1 MLNSSSMFTLP
12 IFNQNFNSNIIQN
25 SQNIIDQSVNEN
37 NNSSS
42 NKPNNIIHKSK
53 SSFYLTE
60 KNYPFDNINKLI
72 SPSKITSINN
82 SFSKSPIK
90 NNIQSKIPY
99 INQNYQNKINYGIN
113 RYNSSQSFQTLN
125 IANKENINQEN
136 NNISIINAQPS
147 NKIINITP
155 IYRNARPSKIPH
167 PQFLR
172 KKFLSPTS
180 LNRNI
185 PKINTNFSNYNTH
198 IYTKSNDNSLNNFNV
213 SNTNTNTSI
222 IYSTNNTI
230 SNIITNQISNPN
242 LNNIININLFNIEPD
257 KNVKISDFTILKHI
271 GQGAEGIIFCVKW
284 KKNNKNYALKKC
296 EVKSIDACHR
306 RQEENMFIRDFIEST
321 GCDGVLKIY
330 ANLCL
335 KNNLGNFVLY
345 EIMEL
350 AERDWEQE
358 LSSRK
363 KNNLY
368 YSEYELATILGN
380 LIKTFSLLQSKHITH
395 RDVKPQNIM
404 IINGKLKICDFGN
417 ARILKKDGV
426 IIQRIRGSE
435 LFMSPILF
443 KAYRARMSSVKHN
456 TYKSDVFSLG
466 MCIFLAAALSYAGPN
481 LIREIYDME
490 VIKRVLNN
498 FLEQRFSQNFINIL
512 LLMLQVEENKRP
524 DFAELEL
531 IFQTYFN

>member
-1 MLNSSSMFTLP
+1 MINSSSMFTLP
-12 IFNQNFNSNIIQN
+12 IFNQNFNPNIIQN
-25 SQNIIDQSVNEN
+25 PLNLIDQSVNEN
-37 NNSSS
+37 NNSNS
-42 NKPNNIIHKSK
+42 NTATNIIRKSK

-60 KNYPFDNINKLI
+60 KNYPFNNINRLI
-72 SPSKITSINN
+72 SPTKVPSTNN
-82 SFSKSPIK
+82 SLSKSPVS
-90 NNIQSKIPY
+90 NNIQNKIAY
-99 INQNYQNKINYGIN
+99 INQNYQNKINYGMN
-113 RYNSSQSFQTLN
+113 RYNSSQNFQTLN
-125 IANKENINQEN
+125 MANKENSNQQI

-155 IYRNARPSKIPH
+155 IYRNVRQSKIPH

-180 LNRNI
+180 FNRII

-198 IYTKSNDNSLNNFNV
+198 IYTNSNDSSLNNFNT
-213 SNTNTNTSI
+213 SNSNISI
-222 IYSTNNTI
+222 INKINKTKNNPI
-230 SNIITNQISNPN
+230 NNPI
-242 LNNIININLFNIEPD
+242 LNNIININLFQIEPD
-257 KNVKISDFTILKHI
+257 KNAKLSDFVILKHI
-271 GQGAEGIIFCVKW
+271 GQGAEGIIYSVKW

-296 EVKSIDACHR
+296 EVKSVDACHR

-335 KNNLGNFVLY
+335 KNNLGKLVLY

-358 LSSRK
+358 LSNRK
-363 KNNLY
+363 KNNLFY
-368 YSEYELATILGN
+368 NEYELVNILGN

-417 ARILKKDGV
+417 ARILKRDGV
-426 IIQRIRGSE
+426 IIQRVRGSE

-443 KAYRARMSSVKHN
+443 KAYRARMNSVKHN

-466 MCIFLAAALSYAGPN
+466 ICIFLAAALSYGGPN
-481 LIREIYDME
+481 LIREIYDMN
-490 VIKRVLNN
+490 VIRKVLNN
-498 FLEQRFSQNFINIL
+498 FLEKRFSQNFINIL

-531 IFQTYFN
+531 IFQAYFN

>member
-1 MLNSSSMFTLP
+1 VS
-12 IFNQNFNSNIIQN
+12 
-25 SQNIIDQSVNEN
+25 
-37 NNSSS
+37 
-42 NKPNNIIHKSK
+42 NIIHKSK

-60 KNYPFDNINKLI
+60 KNYPFDNINRLI
-72 SPSKITSINN
+72 SPTKVTSTNN

-90 NNIQSKIPY
+90 NNIQSKIAY
-99 INQNYQNKINYGIN
+99 LIQNYQNKINFGIN
-113 RYNSSQSFQTLN
+113 KYNSSQSFQTLN
-125 IANKENINQEN
+125 IANKENFNQD
-136 NNISIINAQPS
+136 NNISILKIQPS
-147 NKIINITP
+147 NRIININP
-155 IYRNARPSKIPH
+155 IYRNVRQSKIPH

-172 KKFLSPTS
+172 KNFLSPTF

-198 IYTKSNDNSLNNFNV
+198 IYTKSNDSNFNT
-213 SNTNTNTSI
+213 SNSNISI
-222 IYSTNNTI
+222 INKTNN
-230 SNIITNQISNPN
+230 NPIN
-242 LNNIININLFNIEPD
+242 NPILNNIVNINLFQIEPD
-257 KNVKISDFTILKHI
+257 KNVKLSDFIILKHI
-271 GQGAEGIIFCVKW
+271 GQGAEGIIYSVKW

-296 EVKSIDACHR
+296 EVKSVDACHR

-330 ANLCL
+330 SNLCL
-335 KNNLGNFVLY
+335 KNNLGNLVLY

-350 AERDWEQE
+350 AERNWEQE
-358 LSSRK
+358 LSTRK

-368 YSEYELATILGN
+368 YTEYELVNILGN

-417 ARILKKDGV
+417 GRILKRDGV

-443 KAYRARMSSVKHN
+443 KAYRAGMKSVKHN

-466 MCIFLAAALSYAGPN
+466 MCIFLAAALSYGGPN
-481 LIREIYDME
+481 LIREIYDMN

-498 FLEQRFSQNFINIL
+498 VLEQRFSQNFINIL

-524 DFAELEL
+524 DFAEIEL
-531 IFQTYFN
+531 IFQAYFN

>member
-1 MLNSSSMFTLP
+1 MFTLP
-12 IFNQNFNSNIIQN
+12 IFNQNFNPNIIQN
-25 SQNIIDQSVNEN
+25 SQNLIDQSVNEN
-37 NNSSS
+37 NNSNS
-42 NKPNNIIHKSK
+42 NKQANIIHKSK

-60 KNYPFDNINKLI
+60 KNYPFDNINRLI
-72 SPSKITSINN
+72 SPTKVTSTNN
-82 SFSKSPIK
+82 SFSKSPIS
-90 NNIQSKIPY
+90 NNIQSKIAY
-99 INQNYQNKINYGIN
+99 INQNYKNKINFGIN

-125 IANKENINQEN
+125 MANKENNNKQN
-136 NNISIINAQPS
+136 NNISIINAQS
-147 NKIINITP
+147 INKIINITP
-155 IYRNARPSKIPH
+155 IYRNARQSKIPH
-167 PQFLR
+167 PQFLK

-185 PKINTNFSNYNTH
+185 PKISTNFSNYNT
-198 IYTKSNDNSLNNFNV
+198 YMFTKSNDNNLNNFNI
-213 SNTNTNTSI
+213 SNSNASIINNTNNPI
-222 IYSTNNTI
+222 N
-230 SNIITNQISNPN
+230 NPN
-242 LNNIININLFNIEPD
+242 LNNIVNINLFQIEPD
-257 KNVKISDFTILKHI
+257 KNVKLSDFIILKHI
-271 GQGAEGIIFCVKW
+271 GQGAEGIIYSVKW

-296 EVKSIDACHR
+296 EVKSVDACHR
-306 RQEENMFIRDFIEST
+306 RQKENMFIRDFIETT

-335 KNNLGNFVLY
+335 KNNLGNLVLY

-358 LSSRK
+358 LSNRK

-368 YSEYELATILGN
+368 YFEYELVNILGN

-417 ARILKKDGV
+417 VRILKRDGV
-426 IIQRIRGSE
+426 IIQKIRGSE

-443 KAYRARMSSVKHN
+443 KAYRARMKSVKHN

-466 MCIFLAAALSYAGPN
+466 MCVFLAAALSYGGPN
-481 LIREIYDME
+481 LIREVYDMN

-512 LLMLQVEENKRP
+512 LLMLQVEEDKRP
-524 DFAELEL
+524 DFAQLEL

>member
-1 MLNSSSMFTLP
+1 MINSSSMFTLP
-12 IFNQNFNSNIIQN
+12 IFNQNFSSNIIPNTQN
-25 SQNIIDQSVNEN
+25 LIDQSVTEN
-37 NNSSS
+37 NNNNSIQQT
-42 NKPNNIIHKSK
+42 NIIHKSK

-60 KNYPFDNINKLI
+60 KNYPYDNINRLI
-72 SPSKITSINN
+72 SPSKVTSTNN
-82 SFSKSPIK
+82 SFSKSPIS
-90 NNIQSKIPY
+90 NNIQNKIAF
-99 INQNYQNKINYGIN
+99 INQNYQNKINFGLN
-113 RYNSSQSFQTLN
+113 RYNSSQSFQTIN
-125 IANKENINQEN
+125 MANKENINQQN
-136 NNISIINAQPS
+136 NNISIINVQPS

-155 IYRNARPSKIPH
+155 IYRNVRPSKIPH

-185 PKINTNFSNYNTH
+185 PKIITNFSIYNTH
-198 IYTKSNDNSLNNFNV
+198 IYTKSNDISLNNFNT
-213 SNTNTNTSI
+213 SNSNISI
-222 IYSTNNTI
+222 VNKTNNKPI
-230 SNIITNQISNPN
+230 NNQISNPV
-242 LNNIININLFNIEPD
+242 LNNIVNINLFQIEPD
-257 KNVKISDFTILKHI
+257 KNAKLSDFVILKQI
-271 GQGAEGIIFCVKW
+271 GQGGEGIIYSVKW

-296 EVKSIDACHR
+296 EAKSVEACHR

-335 KNNLGNFVLY
+335 KNNLGNLVLY

-350 AERDWEQE
+350 AEKDWEQE
-358 LSSRK
+358 ISSRK

-368 YSEYELATILGN
+368 YTEYELVNILGN

-395 RDVKPQNIM
+395 RDVKPQNMM

-417 ARILKKDGV
+417 ARILKRDGV
-426 IIQRIRGSE
+426 IIQRVRGSE

-443 KAYRARMSSVKHN
+443 KAYRARMNSVKHN

-466 MCIFLAAALSYAGPN
+466 MCIFLAAAMSYGGPN
-481 LIREIYDME
+481 LIREIYDMNI
-490 VIKRVLNN
+490 IKKVLNN

>member
-1 MLNSSSMFTLP
+1 MINSSSMFTLP
-12 IFNQNFNSNIIQN
+12 IFNQNFNPNIYQN
-25 SQNIIDQSVNEN
+25 PQNLIEQSVNEN
-37 NNSSS
+37 NNSNL
-42 NKPNNIIHKSK
+42 NKETNIIHKSK

-60 KNYPFDNINKLI
+60 KNYQFDNINRLI
-72 SPSKITSINN
+72 SPTKVTSTNN
-82 SFSKSPIK
+82 SYSQSPIS
-90 NNIQSKIPY
+90 NNIQNKIAY

-113 RYNSSQSFQTLN
+113 RYNSFQNFQSFN
-125 IANKENINQEN
+125 MANKENNNQQN
-136 NNISIINAQPS
+136 NNISIINTQPS

-155 IYRNARPSKIPH
+155 IYRNVRQSKIPH

-180 LNRNI
+180 VNRNI
-185 PKINTNFSNYNTH
+185 PKISTNFVNYNTH
-198 IYTKSNDNSLNNFNV
+198 IYTNSNDSSLNNFNT
-213 SNTNTNTSI
+213 SNFNTSNSNTSI
-222 IYSTNNTI
+222 INKTNN
-230 SNIITNQISNPN
+230 NPIN
-242 LNNIININLFNIEPD
+242 NPILNNIVNINLFQIEPD
-257 KNVKISDFTILKHI
+257 KNVKLSDFIILKQI
-271 GQGAEGIIFCVKW
+271 GQGGEGIIYSVKW

-296 EVKSIDACHR
+296 EVKSVDACHR

-321 GCDGVLKIY
+321 RCDGVLKIY

-335 KNNLGNFVLY
+335 KNNLGNLVLY

-358 LSSRK
+358 LLNRK

-368 YSEYELATILGN
+368 YNEYELVNILGN
-380 LIKTFSLLQSKHITH
+380 LIKTFSLLQSKKITH

-404 IINGKLKICDFGN
+404 IINRKLKICDFGN
-417 ARILKKDGV
+417 ARILKRDGI
-426 IIQRIRGSE
+426 IIQRVRGSE

-481 LIREIYDME
+481 LIREIYDMNA
-490 VIKRVLNN
+490 IKRVLNN
-498 FLEQRFSQNFINIL
+498 FLEQRYSQNFINIL

-531 IFQTYFN
+531 LFHANFN